1 MHKNNIKEFEQFM
14 FRCKRDVELKA
25 SQRQFID
32 PALIQLK
39 KHNISEYNQLI
50 KKYNWKIFIF

>member
-1 MHKNNIKEFEQFM
+1 M